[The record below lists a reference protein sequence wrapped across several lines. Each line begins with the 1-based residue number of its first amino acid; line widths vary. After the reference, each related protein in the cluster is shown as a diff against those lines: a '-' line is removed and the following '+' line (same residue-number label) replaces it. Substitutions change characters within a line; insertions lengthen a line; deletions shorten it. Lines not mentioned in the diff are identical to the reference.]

1 MSKSRSQPVLV
12 KLDAEGGPP
21 PICPYCE
28 KELAEVQRHQGNLNL
43 IRHLD
48 LFACPHCRK
57 VLGTA
62 VTFK

>member
-1 MSKSRSQPVLV
+1 MAKAKNEPSAV
-12 KLDAEGGPP
+12 KLTPTDRS

-28 KELAEVQRHQGNLNL
+28 KELDRVHRHKGSLNL
-43 IRHLD
+43 LRHLD